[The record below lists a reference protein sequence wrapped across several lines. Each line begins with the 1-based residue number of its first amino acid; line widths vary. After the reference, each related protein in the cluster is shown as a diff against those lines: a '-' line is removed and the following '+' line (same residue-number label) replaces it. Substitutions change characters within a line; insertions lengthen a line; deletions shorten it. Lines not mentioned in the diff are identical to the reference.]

1 MEELDFVDA
10 PWRKV
15 WMYGKSVFFC
25 SFLFVPQTPEGAT
38 EREFYT
44 KEMIADSF
52 QGWKEILAKCNLNI

>member
-1 MEELDFVDA
+1 
-10 PWRKV
+10 
-15 WMYGKSVFFC
+15 MYGKSVFFC